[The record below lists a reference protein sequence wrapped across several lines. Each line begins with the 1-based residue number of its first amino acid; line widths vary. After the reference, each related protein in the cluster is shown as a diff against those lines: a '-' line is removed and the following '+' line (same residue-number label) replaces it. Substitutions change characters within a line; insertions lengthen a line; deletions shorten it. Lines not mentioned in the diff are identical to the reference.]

1 MYKKITPYYR
11 TTDNRHVQRYKCLSC
26 GVTFSTQTF
35 STTYWQ
41 KRPSLNKWIYIHSAN
56 GMANSQIARVLG
68 CAPSTVDRKLD
79 RMGRHSLLFLLLLL
93 QVGKPPEEIVYD
105 GLETFEF
112 SQYLPWHLNIAVEKS
127 TDYILGFN
135 ESELRRKGKMTVEQ
149 KEKRKQLEEKHGR
162 PDPRAIEKST
172 TDIFENLIDGQAN
185 VIVYTDE
192 HPQYIK
198 PLKKHGDHVTH
209 IRTSS
214 KEHRGHHNNLFA
226 INRWDMMLRH
236 GSKNHT
242 RETIAFSKRRQSGIY
257 RAAIFSVYMNF
268 MMDRRQRG
276 VKGFTPAMARGVM
289 DRKLSYL
296 EIFECRLF
304 VSHFDLPGKWSQ
316 YYFRETETRCLPRN
330 KGHTLKY
337 AA

>member
-1 MYKKITPYYR
+1 
-11 TTDNRHVQRYKCLSC
+11 
-26 GVTFSTQTF
+26 
-35 STTYWQ
+35 
-41 KRPSLNKWIYIHSAN
+41 
-56 GMANSQIARVLG
+56 MANSQIARVLG

-79 RMGRHSLLFLLLLL
+79 RLGRHSLLYLQLLL
-93 QVGKPPEEIVYD
+93 QAGKPAEEIVYD

-135 ESELRRKGKMTVEQ
+135 ESELRRKGSMTDQQ
-149 KEKRKQLEEKHGR
+149 KEKRKQLEAVHGR

-172 TDIFENLIDGQAN
+172 TAIFENLIDSQPH
-185 VIVYTDE
+185 VTVYTDE
-192 HPQYIK
+192 HLQYVK
-198 PLKKHGDHVTH
+198 PLRNYGDQVTH
-209 IRTSS
+209 IKTSS
-214 KEHRGHHNNLFA
+214 KKHRGHHNNLFA
-226 INRWDMMLRH
+226 VNRWDMMLRH
-236 GSKNHT
+236 SSKNHT

-257 RAAIFSVYMNF
+257 RAAIFSAYMNF

-276 VKGFTPAMARGVM
+276 ARGLTPAMARGVV
-289 DRKLSYL
+289 DRKLSYAD
-296 EIFECRLF
+296 IFACRLF
-304 VSHFDLPGKWSQ
+304 VSHLELPTQWRK

>member
-1 MYKKITPYYR
+1 
-11 TTDNRHVQRYKCLSC
+11 
-26 GVTFSTQTF
+26 
-35 STTYWQ
+35 
-41 KRPSLNKWIYIHSAN
+41 
-56 GMANSQIARVLG
+56 
-68 CAPSTVDRKLD
+68 
-79 RMGRHSLLFLLLLL
+79 MGRHSLLYLQLLL
-93 QVGKPPEEIVYD
+93 QAGTPPDEIVYD

-135 ESELRRKGKMTVEQ
+135 ESELRRKGRMTDQQ
-149 KEKRKQLEEKHGR
+149 KERRKQLEGIHGR

-172 TDIFENLIDGQAN
+172 NAIFENLIDGQIK
-185 VIVYTDE
+185 VTVYTDQ
-192 HPQYIK
+192 HLHYVK
-198 PLKKHGDHVTH
+198 PLRKYGNQVTH

-214 KEHRGHHNNLFA
+214 KVHRGHHNNLFA
-226 INRWDMMLRH
+226 VNRLDMMLRH

-257 RAAIFSVYMNF
+257 RAAVFSVYMNF

-276 VKGFTPAMARGVM
+276 VKGLTPAMSRGVVE
-289 DRKLSYL
+289 RKLTYSD
-296 EIFECRLF
+296 IFTRRLF
-304 VSHFDLPGKWSQ
+304 ISHVGLPKKWRQ